1 MLNKKQ
7 ARQNLKQTRLNLA
20 EQITALRRLHKM
32 TVSELACQTGVP
44 TSYIEKLELGLAELN
59 LGNLHQI
66 ARAFDMKID
75 VSLEANS

>member
-7 ARQNLKQTRLNLA
+7 ARINLKQTRLNLA

-44 TSYIEKLELGLAELN
+44 SAYIEKLELGLAEIN
-59 LGNLHQI
+59 IGNLHQL

-75 VSLEANS
+75 LSLEANA

>member
-32 TVSELACQTGVP
+32 TVSKLACQTGVP
-44 TSYIEKLELGLAELN
+44 SAYIEKLELGLAEIN
-59 LGNLHQI
+59 IGNLHQL
-66 ARAFDMKID
+66 ARAFNMKID

>member
-7 ARQNLKQTRLNLA
+7 ARINLKQTRLNLA

-32 TVSELACQTGVP
+32 TMLELATQTGVP

-66 ARAFDMKID
+66 ARAFDMKIEL
-75 VSLEANS
+75 SLDANA

>member
-7 ARQNLKQTRLNLA
+7 ARINLKQTRLNLA
-20 EQITALRRLHKM
+20 EQIISLRRLHKM
-32 TVSELACQTGVP
+32 TMLELATQTGVP

-66 ARAFDMKID
+66 ARAFNMKID

>member
-7 ARQNLKQTRLNLA
+7 ARINLKQTRLNLA

-32 TVSELACQTGVP
+32 TVLELATQTGVP

-75 VSLEANS
+75 VSFEVNA

>member
-32 TVSELACQTGVP
+32 TVLELATQTGVP
-44 TSYIEKLELGLAELN
+44 SSYIEKLELGLAEIN

-66 ARAFDMKID
+66 ARAFDMK
-75 VSLEANS
+75 VEFFLEAA

>member
-7 ARQNLKQTRLNLA
+7 ARINLKQTRLNLA

-32 TVSELACQTGVP
+32 TMLELATQTGVP

-75 VSLEANS
+75 VSFEVNA

>member
-7 ARQNLKQTRLNLA
+7 ARINLKQTRLNLA

-32 TVSELACQTGVP
+32 TMLELATQTGVP

-66 ARAFDMKID
+66 ARAFNMKID